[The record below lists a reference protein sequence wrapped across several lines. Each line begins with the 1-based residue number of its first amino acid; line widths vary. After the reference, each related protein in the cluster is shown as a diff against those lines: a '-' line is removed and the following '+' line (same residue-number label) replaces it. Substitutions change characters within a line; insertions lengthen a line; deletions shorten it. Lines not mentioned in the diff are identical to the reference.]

1 MFTAQPTLRPR
12 TAEDKVVE
20 SWHIPQY
27 LYRRKSTSRS
37 YIKTTDWVELVFGMG
52 AFFHCVR
59 RKFGYLQK
67 ITVLP
72 SRTLSQTLAIENF
85 AFAHRSLKRY
95 RASST
100 KVGAQSMTNWTVISQ
115 TIPPS

>member
-37 YIKTTDWVELVFGMG
+37 SIKTTDWVELVFGMG

-59 RKFGYLQK
+59 
-67 ITVLP
+67 
-72 SRTLSQTLAIENF
+72 ENLGTF
-85 AFAHRSLKRY
+85 K
-95 RASST
+95 
-100 KVGAQSMTNWTVISQ
+100 K
-115 TIPPS
+115 